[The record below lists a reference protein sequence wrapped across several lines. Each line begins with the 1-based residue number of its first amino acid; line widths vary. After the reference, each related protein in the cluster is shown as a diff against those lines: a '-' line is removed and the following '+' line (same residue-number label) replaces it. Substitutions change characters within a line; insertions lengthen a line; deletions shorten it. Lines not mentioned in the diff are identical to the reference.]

1 MKVNQKNMAVFIFAV
16 VFLLGA
22 IGCFFHRVAEYHQVH
37 YYKSWADYYTVSYP
51 YQMFSFPLGLIAFI
65 LFCVAFFVNLR
76 EDSPCMKKKETKN
89 KIDVVEEMHEVESEE
104 ELRGTSYEQQAEE
117 KQTK

>member
-22 IGCFFHRVAEYHQVH
+22 IGCFFYRVVEYHQVH
-37 YYKSWADYYTVSYP
+37 YYKSWADYYTISYP

-65 LFCVAFFVNLR
+65 LFCVAFFVNF
-76 EDSPCMKKKETKN
+76 EEGQKQIKKEDIPKP
-89 KIDVVEEMHEVESEE
+89 SF
-104 ELRGTSYEQQAEE
+104 
-117 KQTK
+117 